1 MPRDL
6 NKSGEKLATL
16 KDMAAMYAQTITIE
30 EFEEHCIGIQNK
42 LIKSYSLNKT
52 VASLVVDRF
61 VSGLSLKELAKQT
74 GMSTLTI
81 KSVLDYAV
89 KQLKDK
95 GVSFGQQGT

>member
-6 NKSGEKLATL
+6 SKSGEKLATL
-16 KDMAAMYAQTITIE
+16 KDIAAMNTQTITME
-30 EFEEHCIGIQNK
+30 EFEEHCLEIQDK

-52 VASLVVDRF
+52 IAELLLDRF
-61 VSGLSLKELAKQT
+61 VSELSLKELAKQT

-89 KQLKDK
+89 KRLKDK
-95 GVSFGQQGT
+95 GVSFG